1 MRRSITGA
9 PTTALWQL
17 GTFGLAGGIVVA
29 LLIVPAPL
37 ADAASGLSYVVT
49 AWIYLGAG
57 LVAWSRRPGSRI
69 GPLLSAGGG
78 VWLLCALAA
87 TRVPVLVGL
96 GIVIATVPV
105 AILLHVLLSFP
116 SGRLREP
123 APRALVIGGY
133 VTTTVLQAPV
143 WLWSAASPFVVADRP
158 DLLYVGRAVNSTCAF
173 VVILATAY
181 LLVRRLRAAPAADRT
196 VLAPLYLYGGGAV
209 VAVVVAGN
217 LYRVMSADPRIVDW
231 FQVSVL
237 AGVPIA
243 FATGVA
249 LGGFARTAAIE
260 ELGVWLG
267 STERRRGEVGPALA
281 RVLGDPSLTLA
292 FRSDDGA
299 WVDGEGRPATIPDG
313 RELVPIELGQQAVG
327 AIVHDPTLQSDPE
340 TVRAAGRVVAIAVD
354 RERLTARLLAEQE
367 QLRESRTRLVEA
379 GDRERR
385 RLARDLHD
393 RLQSRLVLLALRA
406 GTARPEAAD
415 LEAFRR
421 DVDEVAAEVR
431 LIVAGVM
438 PALLL
443 ERGVTAAVEEMLGRT
458 PLRTSL
464 AVSDDADGARLPPSV
479 EGTAFHVV
487 AEAITNTV
495 KHAGAA
501 GLEVGL
507 HRADGVLRVSVHDD
521 GSGGA
526 APAGGTGL
534 RGLRDRVEALGGR
547 LTVESPDERGT
558 TLVAEI
564 PCGS

>member
-9 PTTALWQL
+9 PRTALRQL
-17 GTFGLAGGIVVA
+17 TVFGMVCGLVEVVLVLDRDPLDVSSLTFPVI
-29 LLIVPAPL
+29 
-37 ADAASGLSYVVT
+37 
-49 AWIYLGAG
+49 AWLYLGAG
-57 LVAWSRRPGSRI
+57 VTAWARRPGSGI
-69 GPLLSAGGG
+69 GPLLTVGAGL
-78 VWLLCALAA
+78 WLLAGLANVA
-87 TRVPVLVGL
+87 DPVLAGIGL
-96 GIVIATVPV
+96 VTATVPV
-105 AILLHVLLSFP
+105 AIVLHVLLSFP
-116 SGRLREP
+116 TGRLRGR
-123 APRALVIGGY
+123 RARWLVVGGY
-133 VTTTVLQAPV
+133 VVTTVLQAPV
-143 WLWSAASPFVVADRP
+143 WLWNPASPFLVADRP
-158 DLLYVGRAVNSTCAF
+158 ELLAVGQAVNSLVSLA
-173 VVILATAY
+173 VILAAA
-181 LLVRRLRAAPAADRT
+181 LLLLARFRRAPVADRP
-196 VLAPLYLYGGGAV
+196 VLAPLYLYGGGALLV
-209 VAVVVAGN
+209 VWGAGN
-217 LYRVMSADPRIVDW
+217 LYRVVEVDPATVFWVQITLMATIPVA
-231 FQVSVL
+231 FA
-237 AGVPIA
+237 AGV
-243 FATGVA
+243 
-249 LGGFARTAAIE
+249 LRGGFARTMAIE

-267 STERRRGEVGPALA
+267 STERDRGEVGPALA
-281 RVLGDPSLTLA
+281 RTLGDPSLTLA
-292 FRSDDGA
+292 FRGDDGT
-299 WVDGEGRPATIPDG
+299 WVDGEGHPVVVPEG
-313 RELVPIELGQQAVG
+313 REVVPVELAGRAVG
-327 AIVHDPTLQSDPE
+327 AIVHDPSLQADPD
-340 TVRAAGRVVAIAVD
+340 TVLAAGRVVAIAVD

-406 GTARPEAAD
+406 GTARAEEAD

-464 AVSDDADGARLPPSV
+464 AVTDDADGARLPPSV

-521 GSGGA
+521 GCGGA

-547 LTVESPDERGT
+547 LTVHSPDERGT

>member
-9 PTTALWQL
+9 PVTALWQL
-17 GTFGLAGGIVVA
+17 GAFGLAGGVVVA
-29 LLIVPAPL
+29 LLIVPTTA
-37 ADAASGLSYVVT
+37 AIAASGLSYVVT

-87 TRVPVLVGL
+87 TPVPALVGV
-96 GIVIATVPV
+96 GIVVATVPV

-116 SGRLREP
+116 SGRVRERG
-123 APRALVIGGY
+123 PRVLVAGGY

-143 WLWSAASPFVVADRP
+143 WLWSPASPFVVADRP
-158 DLLYVGRAVNSTCAF
+158 DLLFVGRAVNSTCAF
-173 VVILATAY
+173 VVILATAF
-181 LLVRRLRAAPAADRT
+181 LLVRRLRAASAADRT

-209 VAVVVAGN
+209 VAVVVSGN
-217 LYRVMSADPRIVDW
+217 LYRVMTVDPGLVDW

-237 AGVPIA
+237 AGVPVA
-243 FATGVA
+243 FATGIA
-249 LGGFARTAAIE
+249 LGGFARTMGIE
-260 ELGVWLG
+260 ELGMWLG
-267 STERRRGEVGPALA
+267 TTDRGRGEVGPALA
-281 RVLGDPSLTLA
+281 RALGDPSLTLA
-292 FRSDDGA
+292 FRGDDGR
-299 WVDGEGRPATIPDG
+299 WVDGEGRPAVVPPG
-313 RELVPIELGQQAVG
+313 RELVPIELGGRAVG
-327 AIVHDPTLQSDPE
+327 AIVHDPTLQPDPE

-406 GTARPEAAD
+406 GTAQGTPAE

-438 PALLL
+438 PALLI
-443 ERGVTAAVEEMLGRT
+443 ERGVRAAVEDMLART
-458 PLRTSL
+458 PLRATL
-464 AVSDDADGARLPPSV
+464 DATDDADGARLPPSV
-479 EGTAFHVV
+479 EGTTFHLV
-487 AEAITNTV
+487 AEAITNAV
-495 KHAGAA
+495 KHAGAST
-501 GLEVGL
+501 LEVGL
-507 HRADGVLRVSVHDD
+507 HRAAGTLRVVVADD
-521 GSGGA
+521 GCGGA
-526 APAGGTGL
+526 VATGGTGL

-547 LTVESPDERGT
+547 FRVDSPDGRGT
-558 TLVAEI
+558 TLSAEL